1 MEPEMTL
8 TKRKWKDNERKEE
21 RKKENIAGFW
31 MMEENPKAGKEG
43 LLLYSEVCF
52 IYI

>member
-8 TKRKWKDNERKEE
+8 TKGNGRITKE

-31 MMEENPKAGKEG
+31 MMEENPKAGKERP
-43 LLLYSEVCF
+43 LLYREICF